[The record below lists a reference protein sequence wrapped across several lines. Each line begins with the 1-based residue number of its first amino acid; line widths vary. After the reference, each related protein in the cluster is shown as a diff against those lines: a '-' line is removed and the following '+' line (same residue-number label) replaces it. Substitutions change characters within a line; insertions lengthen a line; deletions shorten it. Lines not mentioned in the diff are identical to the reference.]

1 MTLLHVIKGTNLFC
15 CWWMSVPYRCLFILG
30 INILIIE
37 ISKNRLI
44 DRKYFIIQ
52 PFYFYS
58 LEKWWKNK
66 QYKRWAK
73 PLITFI
79 TVVHLYFLY
88 KYYCHNY
95 LYLWWWYHNTCNYTC
110 FPCIVIQT
118 NSIQTKKRKE
128 MKINKRNYICVAWT
142 ICNSKFSSITKW
154 MNPTANQPSLCFL
167 FCRCYIHLYFC

>member
-30 INILIIE
+30 INILIIK
-37 ISKNRLI
+37 ISKNSLI
-44 DRKYFIIQ
+44 FSPHINRSEIFHHTALLFLQ
-52 PFYFYS
+52 
-58 LEKWWKNK
+58 LREMVKNK

-118 NSIQTKKRKE
+118 NSIQTKKKRDE
-128 MKINKRNYICVAWT
+128 NK
-142 ICNSKFSSITKW
+142 
-154 MNPTANQPSLCFL
+154 
-167 FCRCYIHLYFC
+167 